1 MVIKRSQTG
10 PLARASAIAMLLL
23 FLAGCQTT
31 AAGGKA
37 QAADLSPPAL
47 ASNYEQESDDGT
59 RSFLASQTQRAVL
72 APQVDFYVGLPQPVA
87 GLVQVDGPQ
96 GPLWLYPQIIVQRSD
111 LTRVATL
118 RTEQG
123 GHLVRFQ
130 LNSLGARKLAE
141 VSSGNVGALLVLVME
156 DQVAQVARIGEP
168 LQQGMIY
175 LSMPDDAAAQRL
187 LRRVQG

>member
-10 PLARASAIAMLLL
+10 QLARASAIAMLLL

-47 ASNYEQESDDGT
+47 ASNYEREGDDGT
-59 RSFLASQTQRAVL
+59 RSFLASQTQRAVV

-87 GLVQVDGPQ
+87 GLVQVEGPQ
-96 GPLWLYPQIIVQRSD
+96 GPLWLYPQVIVQRSD

>member
-47 ASNYEQESDDGT
+47 ASNYEQEGDDGT

-96 GPLWLYPQIIVQRSD
+96 GPLWLYPQVIVQRSD

>member
-10 PLARASAIAMLLL
+10 QLARTSAIAMLLL

-31 AAGGKA
+31 TAGGKA

-47 ASNYEQESDDGT
+47 ASNYEQEGDDGT

-87 GLVQVDGPQ
+87 GLVQVEGPQ
-96 GPLWLYPQIIVQRSD
+96 GPLWLYPQVIVQRSD

>member
-10 PLARASAIAMLLL
+10 QLARASAMAMLLL

-47 ASNYEQESDDGT
+47 ASNYEQEGDDGT
-59 RSFLASQTQRAVL
+59 RSFLASQTQRAVV

-96 GPLWLYPQIIVQRSD
+96 GPLWLYPQVIVQRSD

>member
-1 MVIKRSQTG
+1 MVIKRRQTG

-47 ASNYEQESDDGT
+47 ASNYEQEGDDGT

-96 GPLWLYPQIIVQRSD
+96 GPLWLYPQVIVQRSD